1 MVHFVSVK
9 EVRELLRSDLEQK
22 CVIDGVKSLTDTL
35 SIKSAPLQMTHY
47 QENTTA
53 PDSGHQHTREE
64 IQNLYK
70 KHSMGDILPENFF
83 KKSREF
89 VKEFNDYKNALND
102 KAKEYYLNKR
112 GNVVGV
118 IGQAGVGK
126 TTFSKV
132 LLNRILNKE
141 ENLYN
146 ADYIFYVKLRDFQNQ
161 NKIKL
166 GLLDFLFKNISSDW
180 PETIDCFKRFLN
192 HLSDS
197 DSVVIILDGFDE
209 IDNTQFKNH
218 SNLKLD
224 MHGEKSPLDFISGL
238 LSGEILPKAKKI
250 ITSRPRQLLN
260 LRPDFKPKF
269 FVTIVGI
276 DDDSQKQ
283 ICEDICKNHKQTQK
297 VWNYVEN
304 QPELKSY
311 CYVPIMAILI
321 FHTIYQNLLRD
332 KLDKQ
337 TSTSITQVLAYNLNL
352 FIYTDHVHKNNPDH
366 ICDLNQTKTKLKS
379 LSKLSKL
386 AYEGIVQRTLYFSDN
401 DFQKAGLS
409 ENDISPFL
417 TTFHADDTSNPM
429 AALRKITQKLSY
441 FSHLIWQEFFA
452 AIHIIFDLKQTF
464 FYLNQI
470 DLSSSQFEVVT
481 KFLFGLCNDH
491 TVKILNDID
500 DEYIFLSN
508 NDASVLKEHLHSHLK
523 KIASNFR
530 NRHLFR
536 LASLLYELKDKT
548 LTREFSNL
556 LPSILEI
563 KGDVFP
569 NDVFPLCELIRARQ
583 RGLEISINKPSFYK
597 NSHLLFFKEMESII
611 AESLH
616 LKVKIYLIL
625 LFNDQN
631 NRNLNI
637 KKHINKIKSF
647 IKVYSNA

>member
-1 MVHFVSVK
+1 
-9 EVRELLRSDLEQK
+9 
-22 CVIDGVKSLTDTL
+22 
-35 SIKSAPLQMTHY
+35 MTRY

-53 PDSGHQHTREE
+53 SDSGHQHTREE

-83 KKSREF
+83 KESQEF
-89 VKEFNDYKNALND
+89 GKKFNDYKNALND
-102 KAKEYYLNKR
+102 KAKEYYLNKH

-126 TTFSKV
+126 TTFSKI

-141 ENLYN
+141 ERLYN

-161 NKIKL
+161 NRIEL
-166 GLLDFLFKNISSDW
+166 GLLNFLFKNISSDW
-180 PETIDCFKRFLN
+180 AETIDCSKSFLKL
-192 HLSDS
+192 LSES

-209 IDNTQFKNH
+209 IDSIQFKDP
-218 SNLKLD
+218 SKLRVNVYD
-224 MHGEKSPLDFISGL
+224 EKLPLEFTLGL
-238 LSGEILPKAKKI
+238 LIGEILPKAKKV

-260 LRPDFKPKF
+260 LILQFKPIF
-269 FVTIVGI
+269 LVSIIGI
-276 DDDSQKQ
+276 DNYGQKQ
-283 ICEDICKNHKQTQK
+283 ICEDICKNHEQTQE
-297 VWNYVEN
+297 VWNYVQN
-304 QPELKSY
+304 QTELNSY
-311 CYVPIMAILI
+311 CYIPIMAILI

-332 KLDKQ
+332 RLDKQ
-337 TSTSITQVLAYNLNL
+337 TSISISQVLAYNLNL
-352 FIYTDHVHKNNPDH
+352 FICTDHVNKNNPDH
-366 ICDLNQTKTKLKS
+366 ICDRNQTKIKLKS

-386 AYEGIVQRTLYFSDN
+386 AYEGIVQRKLYFSDD
-401 DFQKAGLS
+401 DFQVAGLN

-417 TTFHADDTSNPM
+417 TTFHANDSSNAM
-429 AALRKITQKLSY
+429 AVVRKITKTLNY

-464 FYLNQI
+464 FDLNPI

-491 TVKILNDID
+491 TVEILNNID

-508 NDASVLKEHLHSHLK
+508 NDANVLKEHLHSHLK
-523 KIASNFR
+523 KTALD
-530 NRHLFR
+530 LFR

-556 LPSILEI
+556 LPSILKI

-569 NDVFPLCELIRARQ
+569 NDVLPLCELIRARQ
-583 RGLEISINKPSFYK
+583 RHLEIHLNNPSFYK
-597 NSHLLFFKEMESII
+597 NSHLLFFKKMESII

-616 LKVKIYLIL
+616 IKVKI
-625 LFNDQN
+625 N
-631 NRNLNI
+631 
-637 KKHINKIKSF
+637 F
-647 IKVYSNA
+647 IFIS

>member
-1 MVHFVSVK
+1 MVHFVLVK
-9 EVRELLRSDLEQK
+9 KVRKLLRSDLKQK

-35 SIKSAPLQMTHY
+35 SIKYAPLQMTHY

-53 PDSGHQHTREE
+53 PDQDSGHQHTREE

-83 KKSREF
+83 KESREF
-89 VKEFNDYKNALND
+89 AKTFDGYKNALND
-102 KAKEYYLNKR
+102 EAEEYYLNKR

-126 TTFSKV
+126 TTFTKI

-161 NKIKL
+161 NNIKL
-166 GLLDFLFKNISSDW
+166 GLVDFLFNNISSDW
-180 PETIDCFKRFLN
+180 AETIDCSKRFLK

-209 IDNTQFKNH
+209 IDNTQFKHH
-218 SNLKLD
+218 SNLNLD

-250 ITSRPRQLLN
+250 ITSRPRQLLE

-269 FVTIVGI
+269 LVSIVGI
-276 DDDSQKQ
+276 DDDGQEQ
-283 ICEDICKNHKQTQK
+283 ICEDICKNHEQTQE
-297 VWNYVEN
+297 VWNYVQN

-332 KLDKQ
+332 RLDKQ

-352 FIYTDHVHKNNPDH
+352 FICTDHVHKNNPDH
-366 ICDLNQTKTKLKS
+366 TWNGNQKNIKLES

-386 AYEGIVQRTLYFSDN
+386 AYEGIIERKLYFSDE
-401 DFQKAGLS
+401 DFQEAGLN

-429 AALRKITQKLSY
+429 AALRKITKKLNY

-452 AIHIIFDLKQTF
+452 AIHIVFDLKQTSF
-464 FYLNQI
+464 NLNQI
-470 DLSSSQFEVVT
+470 NLRSSQFEVVT
-481 KFLFGLCNDH
+481 KFLFGLCNDR
-491 TVKILNDID
+491 TVEILNDID
-500 DEYIFLSN
+500 DEYFFLSTH
-508 NDASVLKEHLHSHLK
+508 DPSVLKNYLLSHLK
-523 KIASNFR
+523 KVASDFD

-548 LTREFSNL
+548 LTEEFSNL
-556 LPSILEI
+556 LPSILRI
-563 KGDVFP
+563 QGDVFP
-569 NDVFPLCELIRARQ
+569 NDVLPLCELIRARQ
-583 RGLEISINKPSFYK
+583 RHLEISIIRPSFYK

-616 LKVKIYLIL
+616 LKVKIY
-625 LFNDQN
+625 
-631 NRNLNI
+631 
-637 KKHINKIKSF
+637 F
-647 IKVYSNA
+647 IFII